1 MLLIFII
8 FLGLNTLYNCRAKY
22 GALNC
27 MEILVN
33 LDGIKV
39 NVQNKMQK
47 ETPLHKAVQYQD
59 DPDLALSMVDLLL
72 EAGADPK

>member
-1 MLLIFII
+1 MQLLFH
-8 FLGLNTLYNCRAKY
+8 CRAKY

-33 LDGIKV
+33 LDDINV
-39 NVQNKMQK
+39 NIQNKMQK
-47 ETPLHKAVQYQD
+47 ETPLHKAVQYRD

-72 EAGADPK
+72 EAGADLK

>member
-1 MLLIFII
+1 
-8 FLGLNTLYNCRAKY
+8 
-22 GALNC
+22 

-33 LDGIKV
+33 LDDINV
-39 NVQNKMQK
+39 NIQNKMQK
-47 ETPLHKAVQYQD
+47 ETPLHKAVQYRD